1 MLRQKY
7 IGEIK
12 HYEVDEYFVDKIREL
27 PIKIGFDIAKQMDE
41 MASYLPIKD
50 FWEQKIAGVSNAT
63 SESYFYVVEYMHQ
76 EDVPPI
82 FLDLHEIDSDEYLDY
97 YNQNKIIK
105 LNDDGDKLTDEFF
118 GEDSE
123 RRDASRYTI

>member
-7 IGEIK
+7 IGEVK

-41 MASYLPIKD
+41 MASYLPVKN

-63 SESYFYVVEYMHQ
+63 SESYFFVVEYMHQ
-76 EDVPPI
+76 EDLPPV
-82 FLDLHEIDSDEYLDY
+82 FYDLHEIEVDDYLDY
-97 YNQNKIIK
+97 YNADKIIK
-105 LNDDGDKLTDEFF
+105 LNCHDNQLTDDIL

-123 RRDASRYTI
+123 RRNASEYTM

>member
-7 IGEIK
+7 IGEVK

-41 MASYLPIKD
+41 MASYLPVKD

-63 SESYFYVVEYMHQ
+63 SESYFFVVEYMHQ
-76 EDVPPI
+76 EDLPPV
-82 FLDLHEIDSDEYLDY
+82 FYDLHEIEVDDYLDY
-97 YNQNKIIK
+97 YNADKIIK
-105 LNDDGDKLTDEFF
+105 LNCHDNQLTNDIL

-123 RRDASRYTI
+123 RRNASEYTM

>member
-7 IGEIK
+7 IGEVK

-41 MASYLPIKD
+41 MASYLPVKD

-63 SESYFYVVEYMHQ
+63 SESYFFVVEYMHQ
-76 EDVPPI
+76 EDLPPV
-82 FLDLHEIDSDEYLDY
+82 FYDLHEIEVDDYLDY
-97 YNQNKIIK
+97 YNADKIIK
-105 LNDDGDKLTDEFF
+105 LNCHDNELTDDIL

-123 RRDASRYTI
+123 RRNASEYTM

>member
-41 MASYLPIKD
+41 VASFLPIKD

-105 LNDDGDKLTDEFF
+105 LNPHDNELTDDLL
-118 GEDSE
+118 GEDNK

>member
-27 PIKIGFDIAKQMDE
+27 PIKIGFDVAKQMDE
-41 MASYLPIKD
+41 MASYLPVKD

-63 SESYFYVVEYMHQ
+63 SESYFFVVEYMHQ
-76 EDVPPI
+76 EDLPPV
-82 FLDLHEIDSDEYLDY
+82 FYDLHEIDSDEYLDY

-105 LNDDGDKLTDEFF
+105 LNCHDNELTDDIL

-123 RRDASRYTI
+123 RRNASEYTM

>member
-7 IGEIK
+7 IGEVK

-41 MASYLPIKD
+41 MASYLPVKD

-63 SESYFYVVEYMHQ
+63 SEPYFFVVEYMHQ
-76 EDVPPI
+76 EDLPPV
-82 FLDLHEIDSDEYLDY
+82 FYDLHEIEVDDYLDY
-97 YNQNKIIK
+97 YNANKIIK
-105 LNDDGDKLTDEFF
+105 LNCHDNQLTNDIL

-123 RRDASRYTI
+123 RRNASEYTM